1 MMGMSDWFK
10 RFRAGEDARD
20 VERAEEQAREEGA
33 PTDEVPADEG
43 SIDDDLDK
51 SLDDVTRWGQTP

>member
-1 MMGMSDWFK
+1 MMGITDWFK

-20 VERAEEQAREEGA
+20 VERVEEQAREEGA
-33 PTDEVPADEG
+33 PADELPADEG